1 MQPSRG
7 GRGSDPPSNPLGGAG
22 GVRVPHPPP
31 GSKGPIALSSTLSHH
46 SHSRVAVA
54 SRGPERAHPR
64 PFLFAGWWLPA
75 VCVHRVA
82 GPCYTRKVW
91 WRNGRGS
98 EPERLKLKSKVDLS
112 SSVESGHLSW
122 RDRGAR
128 SKTVCRRARAKFGVL
143 IQNGTCSFEFDAM
156 NAEIRLDLLKDG
168 RAQLH
173 RTRLATHHS

>member
-1 MQPSRG
+1 MWRTPPWKQGADRPIIYFISSLSLARRGRESRAGARTPS
-7 GRGSDPPSNPLGGAG
+7 
-22 GVRVPHPPP
+22 
-31 GSKGPIALSSTLSHH
+31 ALSF
-46 SHSRVAVA
+46 RGVVA
-54 SRGPERAHPR
+54 SGCVCTPRGRTV
-64 PFLFAGWWLPA
+64 LL
-75 VCVHRVA
+75 
-82 GPCYTRKVW
+82 YTRKVW